1 MAKVVNFGVMYGM
14 GARALAQQLG
24 RPVPEAKQFIDDYY
38 RTHTGVDRFL
48 KRLVEEAR
56 AKGYTET
63 MLGRR
68 RALPA
73 LAQSEGLARANAERA
88 AINTPIQGSAA
99 DLLKVA
105 MVRLARDLE
114 AKGLDARL
122 LLTVHDEL
130 LLDCAESAV
139 DDARAAVVDAMTH
152 AMELS
157 VPLEVK
163 VGVGDNWFEVHA

>member
-1 MAKVVNFGVMYGM
+1 VNFGVMYGM

-24 RPVPEAKQFIDDYY
+24 CPVPEAKQFIAEYFK
-38 RTHTGVDRFL
+38 THAGVDRFL
-48 KRLVEEAR
+48 KQMVEDAR
-56 AKGYTET
+56 TKGYTET

-73 LAQSEGLARANAERA
+73 LAGSEGLARANAERA

-114 AKGLDARL
+114 AQRIDARL
-122 LLTVHDEL
+122 LLTVHDEI
-130 LLDCAESAV
+130 LLDCDAGAV
-139 DDARAAVVDAMTH
+139 EPARAAVVA
-152 AMELS
+152 AMEGAMQLS

-163 VGVGDNWFEVHA
+163 VGVGDNWFEVHG